1 MILLRLHED
10 SGFIRWSYWGS
21 MKTGFISFTSVM
33 EINKICDDVK
43 MEIKDRKLNNN
54 GQ

>member
-1 MILLRLHED
+1 METLVLLDDLIEVPWRLWFH
-10 SGFIRWSYWGS
+10 F
-21 MKTGFISFTSVM
+21 FTSVM